1 MDVATNT
8 PADAE
13 RSTLTPALSL
23 GGRGGNT
30 GNTISVLM
38 PVYNAGKH
46 LREAMDSILGQTFSD
61 FEFLCVNDGSTDDS
75 PAILAEYARRDPR
88 VRIVTKTNGG
98 VTSALNAGLKIAR
111 GEFVARMD
119 ADDIAIPDRFAAQ
132 LEHFRDH
139 PQCVAVGCHVM
150 MMDASGTDNERA
162 TPTATHEEITAS
174 LWEGHGGA
182 LPHFGAMIRRS
193 AVEKIG
199 LYREQFRTAQDLDL
213 FLRLSEIGRLEN
225 VPRIL
230 MRYRVHEGSVGAAR
244 SQEQAR
250 NAREILRQ
258 AYERRGQKL
267 PRRLK
272 NWDNLVVATNR
283 LKWGWEA
290 LSAGR
295 FADARTHAWYV
306 LRRSPLRRFAW
317 QLALHALLGAKRER
331 ARAAYRS
338 MRKLVTRRTPQ
349 PTPEELSGKPGLEVG
364 FTGATS
370 SASRSDSPGGA

>member
-1 MDVATNT
+1 MDAATKT
-8 PADAE
+8 PADAQ
-13 RSTLTPALSL
+13 RTTLTPALSL
-23 GGRGGNT
+23 GGRGSNT
-30 GNTISVLM
+30 PTISVLM
-38 PVYNAGKH
+38 PVYNADKH
-46 LREAMDSILGQTFSD
+46 LREALDSILGQTFGD

-75 PAILAEYARRDPR
+75 PTVLREYAERDPR

-132 LEHFRDH
+132 LEHFREH
-139 PQCVAVGCHVM
+139 PECVAVGCHVM
-150 MMDASGTDNERA
+150 MMDASGVDHERA
-162 TPTATHEEITAS
+162 TPITTHEEIAAS

-182 LPHFGAMIRRS
+182 LPHFGAMMRRS

-199 LYREQFRTAQDLDL
+199 LYREEFRTAQDLDL

-225 VPRIL
+225 VPRVL

-272 NWDNLVVATNR
+272 RWDNLVVATNR

-290 LSAGR
+290 IETGR
-295 FADARTHAWYV
+295 FTDARVHAWFV
-306 LRRSPLRRFAW
+306 LRRSPLRRYSW
-317 QLALHALLGAKRER
+317 QLAIHAMLGAQRER
-331 ARAAYRS
+331 VRGAYRG
-338 MRKLVTRRTPQ
+338 MRRLMSRRATE
-349 PTPEELSGKPGLEVG
+349 PTPKELSQKPG
-364 FTGATS
+364 
-370 SASRSDSPGGA
+370 